1 MHNLNIIPRFVKNK
15 NMNGVTTL
23 ILKLSGMLILWITI
37 ISLMAEYVISRDV
50 NIILQIISIM
60 GVLLLTV
67 WTLNYTVKTIIKF
80 INK

>member
-1 MHNLNIIPRFVKNK
+1 MRNLNIIPRFVKNK

-50 NIILQIISIM
+50 NIIIQIISIM
-60 GVLLLTV
+60 GGLLLTV
-67 WTLNYTVKTIIKF
+67 GALNYMVKTIIKF